1 MVLFIN
7 SGNTPGKVRS
17 GKSREAAL
25 SRYGKYMPR
34 TKYERSD
41 EAHQQPQGF
50 FRGSTFPGDMSQ
62 QFFRKIIVKKVKK
75 HKK

>member
-25 SRYGKYMPR
+25 SRYGKYVPR
-34 TKYERSD
+34 TGYEQSD

-50 FRGSTFPGDMSQ
+50 FRGSTFPGDMSR
-62 QFFRKIIVKKVKK
+62 QFFRKIIVKKV
-75 HKK
+75 